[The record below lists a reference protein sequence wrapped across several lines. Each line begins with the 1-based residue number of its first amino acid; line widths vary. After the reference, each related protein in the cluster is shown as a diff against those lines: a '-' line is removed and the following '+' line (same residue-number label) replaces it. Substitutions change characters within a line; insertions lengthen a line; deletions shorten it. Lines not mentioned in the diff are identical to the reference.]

1 MPHKTSIPHVM
12 LAGLLL
18 VLTGMAASY
27 FLLDKPA
34 PIPAGRQLSDVVPLP
49 KPRLAVYSDR
59 ECLARNLAFETI
71 GNSHSREGIGAL
83 LARQEMEAIA
93 RVVFQRKELGKRV
106 GYRDTVCEVVYQEGA
121 FSWTYKLPRNAVP
134 TVRGRWQ
141 YLLAVADELL
151 AGEFKHHWPE
161 ANRCVTNYK
170 RTDNRGVDKKPAKW
184 FKKNTE
190 AVAVYGDHTFSCTK
204 KATAAAR

>member
-1 MPHKTSIPHVM
+1 MRLKLVLI
-12 LAGLLL
+12 AGLILL
-18 VLTGMAASY
+18 IAWTVGNY
-27 FLLDKPA
+27 FLQNKPA
-34 PIPAGRQLSDVVPLP
+34 PVPPSQRSAEIVPLP

-59 ECLARNLAFETI
+59 ECLARNLAFETL

-106 GYRDTVCEVVYQEGA
+106 GYRDTICEVVYQEGA

-134 TVRGRWQ
+134 TARGRWQ

-151 AGEFKHHWPE
+151 VGEFKHHWPE
-161 ANRCVTNYK
+161 ANRCLTNYK
-170 RTDNRGVDKKPAKW
+170 RTDNRGVGKKPAKW
-184 FKKNTE
+184 FKENTE

-204 KATAAAR
+204 NATAAAR

>member
-1 MPHKTSIPHVM
+1 MRLKT
-12 LAGLLL
+12 LLAAGLLL
-18 VLTGMAASY
+18 LMAWMVGNF
-27 FLLDKPA
+27 FLQDRPA
-34 PIPAGRQLSDVVPLP
+34 PVPAGQPLADVVPLP
-49 KPRLAVYSDR
+49 RPRLAVYTDR
-59 ECLARNLAFETI
+59 ECLARNLAFETA

-83 LARQEMEAIA
+83 MAREEVEAIA
-93 RVVFQRKELGKRV
+93 RTVFQRVALGKRV
-106 GYRDTVCEVVYQEGA
+106 GYRNTVCEVVYQEGA

-134 TVRGRWQ
+134 TAPGRWQ
-141 YLLAVADELL
+141 YLIAVADELL

>member
-1 MPHKTSIPHVM
+1 MRLKSLLI
-12 LAGLLL
+12 AGLLL
-18 VLTGMAASY
+18 LIAWMVGNY
-27 FLLDKPA
+27 FLQEKPA
-34 PIPAGRQLSDVVPLP
+34 QVPAGRSSEEAVPLP

-93 RVVFQRKELGKRV
+93 RVVFRRKELGRRV
-106 GYRDTVCEVVYQEGA
+106 GYRDTVCDTVYQEGA

-134 TVRGRWQ
+134 TAPRRW
-141 YLLAVADELL
+141 LVMLAVADELL
-151 AGEFKHHWPE
+151 AGEFKHPWPE

-170 RTDNRGVDKKPAKW
+170 RTDNKWVGKNPAKW

-190 AVAVYGDHTFSCTK
+190 EVAVYGDHTFSCPK
-204 KATAAAR
+204 KETAAAR

>member
-1 MPHKTSIPHVM
+1 MRLKLVLI
-12 LAGLLL
+12 AGLILL
-18 VLTGMAASY
+18 IAWMVGNY
-27 FLLDKPA
+27 FLQNKPA
-34 PIPAGRQLSDVVPLP
+34 PVPPSQRSAEIVPLP

-83 LARQEMEAIA
+83 LAREEMEAIA
-93 RVVFQRKELGKRV
+93 HVVFQRKELGKRV
-106 GYRDTVCEVVYQEGA
+106 GYRNTVCEVVYQEGA

-134 TVRGRWQ
+134 TARGRWQ

-151 AGEFKHHWPE
+151 AGEFKHPWPD

-170 RTDNRGVDKKPAKW
+170 RTDNKGVDKTPAKW

-204 KATAAAR
+204 NATAAAR